1 MAVPT
6 GHRSGLWRSD
16 RLRVLQ
22 EPPAGG
28 SPTDAPGAVGHP
40 EPRRLRLLGDAPGQP
55 SFHQLPLARPPAVA
69 TRTGHA
75 VLATGSAGDD
85 FTSDRR
91 GARVSL
97 GRFHQRLPVEHAV
110 AARFRPAARRPAVG
124 GAGGCAAP
132 RPALLDRGP
141 PVPWRGDPPAG
152 GCQSGLG
159 LISLPHGRGS
169 DWNAA
174 RLQTVTEPRP

>member
-22 EPPAGG
+22 EPPARG
-28 SPTDAPGAVGHP
+28 SPSDAPGAVGHP

-55 SFHQLPLARPPAVA
+55 SFHQLPLARPPALA

-75 VLATGSAGDD
+75 ALATGSAGDD

-91 GARVSL
+91 GARESL
-97 GRFHQRLPVEHAV
+97 GRFHQCLYGERPL
-110 AARFRPAARRPAVG
+110 AARFRPAAGRPAGG
-124 GAGGCAAP
+124 GAGGRAS
-132 RPALLDRGP
+132 RRIALLDRGP
-141 PVPWRGDPPAG
+141 TLPRRGNSPVRRQGLDPLP
-152 GCQSGLG
+152 CSIVLLLETPPSRSGL
-159 LISLPHGRGS
+159 
-169 DWNAA
+169 
-174 RLQTVTEPRP
+174 